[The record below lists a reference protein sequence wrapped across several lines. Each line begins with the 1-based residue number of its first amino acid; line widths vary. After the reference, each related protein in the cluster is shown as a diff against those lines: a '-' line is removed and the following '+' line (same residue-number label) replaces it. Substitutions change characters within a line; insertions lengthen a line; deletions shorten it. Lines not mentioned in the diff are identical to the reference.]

1 MCKIVYSSHW
11 ILTVK
16 QCSYGNLACLLKQ
29 SGVLWLIFC
38 CTCSNYIFFRSL
50 LDLSTILVSLIH
62 HWRKKTPNHE
72 HPETSMVSPLWS
84 YFISMWYGE
93 SALTTEIGRDS
104 QWALAGIKRFHP
116 YSFTHASSQI
126 RSIDQHLILN
136 PETFLGFIRN
146 YG

>member
-38 CTCSNYIFFRSL
+38 CTCSNYIFLGLCWIYQQSL
-50 LDLSTILVSLIH
+50 YLLYIIEEE
-62 HWRKKTPNHE
+62 KNPNHE
-72 HPETSMVSPLWS
+72 HPETWMVSPLWS
-84 YFISMWYGE
+84 YFISMWYGA

-104 QWALAGIKRFHP
+104 QWALAEIKRFHP
-116 YSFTHASSQI
+116 YSFTHVSSQI